1 VSEKKFKGKFWFA
14 KERTVFLYTLKMSE
28 ENTID
33 NMTKQ
38 YLPFEEE
45 VAAIDQQIEDLI
57 HQDRSNSLQGRN
69 AQQIRSLQ
77 VSQTNLLKQIYSNL
91 TAWQTVQVARHPQR
105 PILSDYLNLMFKDV
119 RQMHGDRCFGD
130 DPAIVTA
137 LGQIGHQ
144 KVMIVG
150 QNKGKDIKEKVACN
164 FGCPN
169 PEGYR
174 KALAKMKFAE
184 KYNLPI
190 VALIDTPGAY
200 PGIGAEERG
209 QAQAIAVN
217 LMEMS
222 RLRTPIICVI
232 IGEGGSGGALGI
244 GIGDKVAIL
253 EHSYYSVIS
262 PEGCAAI
269 LWHDGTQAPVAAEAL
284 KLTSRDLFKLNLV
297 DTIISEPLG
306 GAHRNVH
313 DMIHTVEQFITKSI
327 FQLKRTNIDKLVNDR
342 YDKLRNIGTNC
353 AKAEEI
359 VSQVETAAPEIPER
373 LSIKAQLKKAVPE
386 RAKG

>member
-1 VSEKKFKGKFWFA
+1 
-14 KERTVFLYTLKMSE
+14 
-28 ENTID
+28 
-33 NMTKQ
+33 MTNESNNKVINSVMQ
-38 YLPFEEE
+38 YLPFEDEI
-45 VAAIDQQIEDLI
+45 AAIDQQIEELKQ
-57 HQDRSNSLQGRN
+57 QDKSRSLQGLN
-69 AQQIRSLQ
+69 ASAIRSLQ
-77 VSQTNLLKQIYSNL
+77 VQQTELLKELYSNL
-91 TAWQTVQVARHPQR
+91 SPWQTVQVSRHPQR
-105 PILSDYLNLMFKDV
+105 PLLGDYLSLMFKDV

-144 KVMIVG
+144 KVMIIG

-184 KYNLPI
+184 KYHIPI
-190 VALIDTPGAY
+190 ITLIDTPGAY

-222 RLRTPIICVI
+222 RLRTPVI
-232 IGEGGSGGALGI
+232 SIVIGEGGSGGALGI
-244 GIGDKVAIL
+244 GVSDRLAML

-269 LWHDGTQAPVAAEAL
+269 LWHDGAQAPVAAKAL
-284 KLTSRDLFKLNLV
+284 KLTGKDLIGLKLV
-297 DTIISEPLG
+297 DSIIPEPLG
-306 GAHRNVH
+306 GAHRNIH
-313 DMIHTVEQFITKSI
+313 DTIYNVEKFITRTLSQIKRVKI
-327 FQLKRTNIDKLVNDR
+327 DVLLKAR
-342 YDKLRNIGTNC
+342 YEKLRNIGANC
-353 AKAEEI
+353 LKAKDVKIEASINEIPKIPGQLSLKARLGQAQGQKLKAE
-359 VSQVETAAPEIPER
+359 
-373 LSIKAQLKKAVPE
+373 K
-386 RAKG
+386 